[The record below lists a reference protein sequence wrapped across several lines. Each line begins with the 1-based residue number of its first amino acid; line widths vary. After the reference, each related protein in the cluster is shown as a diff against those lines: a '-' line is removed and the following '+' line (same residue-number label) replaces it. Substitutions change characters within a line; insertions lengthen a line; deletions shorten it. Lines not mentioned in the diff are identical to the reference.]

1 MIRWIIRSLLISYA
15 SIYAA
20 QAIVGG
26 FDVGGTK
33 NQTFFLLLIAI
44 ALLNMFIV
52 PIFKILGLPDE
63 GLSFIFLS
71 FVLTLVTIYILP
83 MFMPG
88 FTITATELSELRI
101 FGFVLPSKHL
111 TVSWSAVYS
120 ALVISLV
127 YHFAEW
133 LCDKR

>member
-1 MIRWIIRSLLISYA
+1 
-15 SIYAA
+15 
-20 QAIVGG
+20 VGG
-26 FDVGGTK
+26 FDVGGTRS
-33 NQTFFLLLIAI
+33 QAFFLLVIAI
-44 ALLNMFIV
+44 ALLNMFII
-52 PIFKILGLPDE
+52 PIFKVLGLPHE

-71 FVLTLVTIYILP
+71 FVLTLVTLYILP

-88 FTITATELSELRI
+88 FTITETELAELRI

-111 TVSWSAVYS
+111 TVTWSAVYS
-120 ALVISLV
+120 ALVVSLV